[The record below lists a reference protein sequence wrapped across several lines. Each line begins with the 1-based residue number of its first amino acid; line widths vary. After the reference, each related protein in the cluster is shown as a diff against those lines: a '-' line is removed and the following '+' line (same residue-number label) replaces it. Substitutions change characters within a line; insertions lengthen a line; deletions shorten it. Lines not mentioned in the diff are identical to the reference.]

1 LHFPGACVNVFG
13 EQTSPFDVVIHLA
26 THLVRRLDLESL
38 ARRVGVTALLVAGAV
53 AVAGPTRGA
62 GTPSS
67 AAPRNEAPRRRATG
81 RIEGMVEISATLT
94 ARRPD
99 FRIYADPGSG
109 ASPPPAPPRDPIA
122 AELRNVVLYLEG
134 DSAKLWSSSQSSET
148 RMRTTIAQRD
158 ERFVPHVR
166 TVVQGSAVEFPNED
180 DVFHNVFSLS
190 AAALSGRGFDLGRYP
205 KGSSRSVT
213 FAKPGLVQVFCHIHP
228 DMSAFVLVLSHPYF
242 ASPGEDH
249 RFVIDDVPE
258 GDYTIVGW
266 HERAKRITHR
276 VHVVAGQTTSID
288 INIPVQQGGSSGR

>member
-1 LHFPGACVNVFG
+1 M
-13 EQTSPFDVVIHLA
+13 IHPA
-26 THLVRRLDLESL
+26 PHLVRRPDLESL
-38 ARRVGVTALLVAGAV
+38 ARRVGVTALVVAAAL
-53 AVAGPTRGA
+53 AVAGLSRGA
-62 GTPSS
+62 YARS
-67 AAPRNEAPRRRATG
+67 AVPRNEPPHRRATG

-109 ASPPPAPPRDPIA
+109 ASVTPATPRDPIA

-134 DSAKLWSSSQSSET
+134 DSARLWSAWQSSET
-148 RMRTTIAQRD
+148 RMRTTMAQHE

-166 TVVQGSAVEFPNED
+166 SIVQGATVDFPNDD

-190 AAALSGRGFDLGRYP
+190 AAALNGRGFDLGRYP

-213 FAKPGLVQVFCHIHP
+213 FTKPGIVQVFCHIHA
-228 DMSAFVLVLSHPYF
+228 DMNATVLVLSNPFF

-258 GDYTIVGW
+258 GDYTIVAW
-266 HERAKRITHR
+266 HEKIKRITR
-276 VHVVAGQTTSID
+276 RIHVSAGQATSID
-288 INIPVQQGGSSGR
+288 FNIPLPQGGGGAR